1 MKTATGG
8 PFRAIVDVVTSVPL
22 DPTSTVCAIALLVVA
37 AMTWRII
44 IAARDDPRAR
54 SPRARRPSRRTTPP
68 VSHASP
74 ARRTP
79 IR

>member
-1 MKTATGG
+1 MNTTAGET
-8 PFRAIVDVVTSVPL
+8 FRAIVDVLTSVPL

-54 SPRARRPSRRTTPP
+54 PRRTRRPPRRTVPAAPPLTPP
-68 VSHASP
+68 
-74 ARRTP
+74 RRTP